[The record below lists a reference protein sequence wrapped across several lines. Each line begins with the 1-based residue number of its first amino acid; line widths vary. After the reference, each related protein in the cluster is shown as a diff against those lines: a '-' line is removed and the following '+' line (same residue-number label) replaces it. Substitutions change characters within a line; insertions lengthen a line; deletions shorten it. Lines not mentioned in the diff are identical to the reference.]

1 MDIIIISVGKI
12 KDKNIFNG
20 ILEYKKRLN
29 VFTKLSSTELK
40 SEPINYKNK
49 SISKK
54 AEGERILIALEKF
67 EKSSICLLTENGH
80 TNTSLEFS
88 EFINRRDKIVFV
100 IAGALGFSEDVLT
113 RGYSEIS
120 LSKLTFPHEMAQLI
134 LYEQI
139 YRAFTIIK
147 GKTYHY

>member
-1 MDIIIISVGKI
+1 MDIVIISIGKI
-12 KDKNIFNG
+12 KDKNILNG
-20 ILEYKKRLN
+20 VLEYKKRLGI
-29 VFTKLSSTELK
+29 FTKISCKELK
-40 SEPINYKNK
+40 SEPIDYKNK

-54 AEGERILIALEKF
+54 AEGERILSALEKY
-67 EKSSICLLTENGH
+67 EKNSIHLLTEKGQAS
-80 TNTSLEFS
+80 TSLGFS
-88 EFINRRDKIVFV
+88 EFINSRDKLVFV
-100 IAGALGFSEDVLT
+100 IAGALGFSDDVLT